1 LVHVPLLRSL
11 RDMAAK
17 NLPRTVTHS
26 QKIEV
31 VVKITHKVQ

>member
-1 LVHVPLLRSL
+1 
-11 RDMAAK
+11 MAAK

-31 VVKITHKVQ
+31 VVKITHKVREVIAAGPSRD